1 MEVREGGV
9 TYVRVNPPAPFT
21 NAEKARRFAMVA
33 AAALA
38 IAACVGVLAGYGGK
52 EATSSLALEHSKSVP
67 IFHKKT
73 QSLDDEGIKMPDMP
87 AMPDMSN
94 VEMPKVEVPD
104 PAETTR
110 KAQEAMAKAT
120 GAAGEAISAA
130 EDAVKAILPEGF
142 DFIHALVSLL
152 CLCLHRNEIT
162 NAFL

>member
-1 MEVREGGV
+1 MS
-9 TYVRVNPPAPFT
+9 VNP
-21 NAEKARRFAMVA
+21 
-33 AAALA
+33 

-67 IFHKKT
+67 IFHKKI
-73 QSLDDEGIKMPDMP
+73 QSLDDEGIKMP

-94 VEMPKVEVPD
+94 MEMPKVEVPD

-110 KAQEAMAKAT
+110 KAQEAMVKAP

-130 EDAVKAILPEGF
+130 EDAVKAILLEGF
-142 DFIHALVSLL
+142 DFIHALVSLV

-162 NAFL
+162 KAFL

>member
-1 MEVREGGV
+1 M
-9 TYVRVNPPAPFT
+9 RVNPPAPFT

-33 AAALA
+33 AATLA
-38 IAACVGVLAGYGGK
+38 IAACVSVLAGYGGK
-52 EATSSLALEHSKSVP
+52 EATSSLALEHSRSVP
-67 IFHKKT
+67 IFPKKT
-73 QSLDDEGIKMPDMP
+73 QSLDDEGITMP

-94 VEMPKVEVPD
+94 VEMPKVEVLD

-110 KAQEAMAKAT
+110 KAQKAMAKAT

-162 NAFL
+162 KAFL